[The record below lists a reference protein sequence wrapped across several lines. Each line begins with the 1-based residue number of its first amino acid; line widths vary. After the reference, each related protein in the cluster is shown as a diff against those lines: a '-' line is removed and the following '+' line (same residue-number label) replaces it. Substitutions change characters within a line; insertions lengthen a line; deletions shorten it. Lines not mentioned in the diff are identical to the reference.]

1 LRSRLRRNIGGDLE
15 FGGGKF
21 RRAKMSIS
29 RRQIA
34 KTIPAIGL
42 LSFAQVRPSFA
53 ASASQL
59 VSQSNAALQ
68 TLYAA
73 EPNSVML
80 SNQAKAILVFP
91 DIVKAGFIVGAET
104 GNGVLFEGGAPTGY
118 YNISAGSYGLQAGVQ
133 SFSYALFFMTNSG
146 LNYLVQSQGWSV
158 GVGPSVVV
166 LDHGKAASMTS
177 TTLTQDVYAL
187 PFGEQGL
194 MAGMGI
200 QGSKISPISP
210 GP

>member
-1 LRSRLRRNIGGDLE
+1 ML
-15 FGGGKF
+15 
-21 RRAKMSIS
+21 IS

-42 LSFAQVRPSFA
+42 LSLAKIRPSFA
-53 ASASQL
+53 ASASQIL
-59 VSQSNAALQ
+59 SQSNAALQ

-73 EPNSVML
+73 EPNSVL
-80 SNQAKAILVFP
+80 LGNQAKAILVFP
-91 DIVKAGFIVGAET
+91 SIVKAGFIVGAET
-104 GNGVLFEGGAPTGY
+104 GNGVLLEGSAPVGY
-118 YNISAGSYGLQAGVQ
+118 YNISAASYGLQAGVQ
-133 SFSYALFFMTNSG
+133 SFSYALFFMNNSA

-158 GVGPSVVV
+158 GAGPSVVV